1 MAKRLPVCWPVTSN
15 KISTEQA
22 AENSAAWFSSLSQQ
36 RDIPI
41 AEAGYMM
48 GKTTVQAVKRN
59 DADGRGILFTQT
71 SRAPRAPRYGDRQPA
86 RFARLR

>member
-22 AENSAAWFSSLSQQ
+22 AENSAACFSSLSQQ

-59 DADGRGILFTQT
+59 GGKMTNGIALMVLQLNL
-71 SRAPRAPRYGDRQPA
+71 QPA
-86 RFARLR
+86 LSSGI

>member
-1 MAKRLPVCWPVTSN
+1 MAKRLQVCWPVTSN

-22 AENSAAWFSSLSQQ
+22 AENSAACFSSLSQQ

-48 GKTTVQAVKRN
+48 GKTTVPVSYTHLDVYKRQ
-59 DADGRGILFTQT
+59 F
-71 SRAPRAPRYGDRQPA
+71 S
-86 RFARLR
+86 LR